1 MYLKFESDS
10 SVSTAGFQI
19 QFEQGKSNVYL
30 FMIKLMY
37 STKLVAHKFHSK
49 QNLSFKLVSSSSG
62 GQEQSSGALD
72 PCASELP
79 VVLSGSSSGTIQS
92 PNYPSDYPNDA
103 DCNWVVEV
111 GGGVVV
117 ELTIV
122 TFDVEDG

>member
-1 MYLKFESDS
+1 MHHFRKELLKSPISPHEESVPKS
-10 SVSTAGFQI
+10 G
-19 QFEQGKSNVYL
+19 GKISP
-30 FMIKLMY
+30 FW
-37 STKLVAHKFHSK
+37 H
-49 QNLSFKLVSSSSG
+49 SSSG
-62 GQEQSSGALD
+62 GQEQSSGAHD

>member
-1 MYLKFESDS
+1 MVKTKKIREATFPILGQTIDEIRFMTSFE
-10 SVSTAGFQI
+10 
-19 QFEQGKSNVYL
+19 
-30 FMIKLMY
+30 
-37 STKLVAHKFHSK
+37 
-49 QNLSFKLVSSSSG
+49 LVSSSSG

-79 VVLSGSSSGTIQS
+79 LVLSGSSSGTIQS